1 MQVNDALAEARKEA
15 AASGKRKK
23 KPSLVFSLL
32 TGALGVVSTLL
43 VQRLHNEWGTANS
56 EEAKQQKGLRLLF
69 WRVSVSKA

>member
-32 TGALGVVSTLL
+32 SGALGVVSTLL
-43 VQRLHNEWGTANS
+43 VQRLHNEWGPANS
-56 EEAKQQKGLRLLF
+56 EEAKQQKGLRLLI